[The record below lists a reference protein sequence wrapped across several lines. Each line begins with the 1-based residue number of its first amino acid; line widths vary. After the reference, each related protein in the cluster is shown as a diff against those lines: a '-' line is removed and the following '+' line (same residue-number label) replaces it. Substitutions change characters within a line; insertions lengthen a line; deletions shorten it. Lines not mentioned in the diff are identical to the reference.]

1 MRRLWLA
8 ALIVVAGARADVDV
22 SEYESK
28 SALSSLRDQRRI
40 QREIAQEQAA
50 ELWRADEAAK
60 RQARQRTEEESAR
73 AARPYGERL
82 LEARCTVCHGAEN
95 YRGTRHGT
103 LGWWLV
109 VLRIRHMNGAYLEPG
124 EPGAIVA
131 ELMRVRGPSW
141 ADRVLEYGVL
151 AGALAAVPLLV
162 WGGRR
167 VLRLVRRRESQ

>member
-1 MRRLWLA
+1 MRRPRGRHGSGRERKA
-8 ALIVVAGARADVDV
+8 RGAGT
-22 SEYESK
+22 
-28 SALSSLRDQRRI
+28 RR
-40 QREIAQEQAA
+40 
-50 ELWRADEAAK
+50 EA
-60 RQARQRTEEESAR
+60 
-73 AARPYGERL
+73 
-82 LEARCTVCHGAEN
+82 CTACHGAEN

-103 LGWWLV
+103 LCWWLV
-109 VLRIRHMNGAYLEPG
+109 VLRMRHMNGAYLEPG

-167 VLRLVRRRESQ
+167 VLRLVCRKESQ